1 MMALR
6 VGKDPFDYINEVKI
20 ERSKHAMK
28 RRLQEYT
35 PNPSSIDKMENI
47 DQKYHLIVFSAEWC
61 GDCVAYVPALAK
73 SLAIAKN
80 NMIQARVVDHD
91 NYRDMGDEGQ
101 KVQKSSLVIK
111 RTPNSRCF
119 QSPAVSGI
127 FITGYFSAFFLNF
140 LSIASEMSM
149 SKTSE
154 KPRQ

>member
-35 PNPSSIDKMENI
+35 PNSNSIDKLENI

-73 SLAIAKN
+73 TLAIAKN
-80 NMIQARVVDHD
+80 NMIQAKDIDHD
-91 NYRDMGDEGQ
+91 NYRDMGDKMGEGQ
-101 KVQKSSLVIK
+101 AQDQDVGKLVRDFILRGSVLGRFANLFVSLPLKVLQEFCGF
-111 RTPNSRCF
+111 N
-119 QSPAVSGI
+119 A
-127 FITGYFSAFFLNF
+127 N
-140 LSIASEMSM
+140 
-149 SKTSE
+149 
-154 KPRQ
+154 

>member
-35 PNPSSIDKMENI
+35 PNPSSIEKMENI

-80 NMIQARVVDHD
+80 DMIQAKIIDHD
-91 NYRDMGDEGQ
+91 NYRDMGDEMGVS
-101 KVQKSSLVIK
+101 KLPTIIVFDKNWKEIG
-111 RTPNSRCF
+111 RFIETPKKYGTVEEELCAIIGS
-119 QSPAVSGI
+119 
-127 FITGYFSAFFLNF
+127 
-140 LSIASEMSM
+140 
-149 SKTSE
+149 TSE
-154 KPRQ
+154 TTKV